1 MKETG
6 PSENVQHDRKNARD
20 SMARFRLGYIFS
32 GTSQALVLLEMTVD
46 TFSIEFL
53 RPPPLSLN
61 TACFGQTNT
70 CL

>member
-53 RPPPLSLN
+53 RPPPPP
-61 TACFGQTNT
+61 FP
-70 CL
+70 